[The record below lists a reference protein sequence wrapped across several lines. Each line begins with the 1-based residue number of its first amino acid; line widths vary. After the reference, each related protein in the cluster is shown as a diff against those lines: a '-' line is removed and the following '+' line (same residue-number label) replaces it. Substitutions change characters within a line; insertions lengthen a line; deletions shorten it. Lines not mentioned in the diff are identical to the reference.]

1 MLTQLSSEYFALR
14 TCENAV
20 GLVDRRLERLLKE
33 KEDVDREL
41 RELGLQQR
49 LAGGEAVNKGERQV
63 PGVPGATVH
72 EDEDGF
78 LDIREPMEE
87 QRRDLRKPTEEE
99 NRLLEQA
106 EEQAALN
113 FWQDAPGNS
122 LHCLR
127 ELERMEDSEMQELD
141 DILEHAQESQAVQA
155 AAEVSEPVARSPADL
170 YALMGVQEH
179 VVPAVKPAPA
189 ATGRISKFKAERQ
202 RG

>member
-1 MLTQLSSEYFALR
+1 M
-14 TCENAV
+14 
-20 GLVDRRLERLLKE
+20 GLVDRRLDRLLKE

-49 LAGGEAVNKGERQV
+49 LAGGEAPKKGERQV

-99 NRLLEQA
+99 NRSLEEALEQ
-106 EEQAALN
+106 EALS
-113 FWQDAPGNS
+113 FWQDA
-122 LHCLR
+122 LALRLDRLR
-127 ELERMEDSEMQELD
+127 ELEGMEDGEMQELD
-141 DILEHAQESQAVQA
+141 DILEHAQEQSQAVQA
-155 AAEVSEPVARSPADL
+155 AVEASEPVARSPADL